1 MLKLARS
8 EDATSDEIAEKVQL
22 DISLLARVFK
32 LVNSSSFG
40 FSKRVSSLNL
50 AVTLLGLEEIAN
62 LVMTVQVFERL
73 GEGHEDLDG

>member
-1 MLKLARS
+1 
-8 EDATSDEIAEKVQL
+8 
-22 DISLLARVFK
+22 VFK